1 MSSLVLSDAKIWV
14 ATYDLSGDMNQVALE
29 EQVDAKDATTFGQ
42 TSRVRKG
49 GQLDVLM
56 GAAGFFN
63 ATGSAGVDD
72 ILPLYVGL
80 SNSLLPISIGPEGS
94 AEGKTAYCFP
104 GMLTRYELGAS
115 VGEMFGFRMEARTVR
130 SIVGVPPGRPRL
142 ARGKILLSTQ
152 KTATGSGSAFQLGAV
167 SSTQKLYVMLHAL
180 STVGGTPTIRVQS
193 DDSSGFASPT
203 TRATITATSDW
214 QVIAGPITDDWWRAD
229 WTFAGTSFTA
239 IVIAAIR

>member
-14 ATYDLSGDMNQVALE
+14 ATYDLSGDLNQVALE

-42 TSRVRKG
+42 THRVRKG
-49 GQLDVLM
+49 GQGDVLM

-63 ATGSAGVDD
+63 ATGSSGADD
-72 ILPLYVGL
+72 VLPPLLGL
-80 SNSLLPISIGPEGS
+80 GNNLLPISIGPEGA
-94 AEGKTAYCFP
+94 AEGNTAYCFP
-104 GMLTRYELGAS
+104 GLLTKYEVGAR
-115 VGEMFGFRMEARTVR
+115 VGEMFGFRLEARTVR
-130 SIVGVPPGRPRL
+130 SISGVAPGRPRL

-152 KTATGSGSAFQLGAV
+152 KTTTGSGTAFQLGAV
-167 SSTQKLYVMLHAL
+167 SATQKLYVMLHAIA
-180 STVGGTPTIRVQS
+180 TAGGTPTIRVQS
-193 DDSSGFASPT
+193 DNASGFPSPT